1 MAEQHD
7 EPLLAPAPTVVNMG
21 QSESDVNKKAFKV
34 AGFTVLACLLI
45 AGQALTAYFLLNQ
58 KSQISSLEENT
69 NSLQKELNRRP
80 SAPSAAKTMHVP
92 MYNMP
97 MLIDETSEDKV
108 PVPKPKGGPSVQTK
122 CLMQVMRPGP
132 GGFIPQCDQ
141 QGNYLPMQCWK
152 STGMCWCVDSNGS
165 MIEGSLNEGP
175 VNCAGMPRAPA
186 SLGRMA
192 AMPSM
197 VMDMAMEKKEE

>member
-97 MLIDETSEDKV
+97 MLIDETSEDK
-108 PVPKPKGGPSVQTK
+108 
-122 CLMQVMRPGP
+122 
-132 GGFIPQCDQ
+132 
-141 QGNYLPMQCWK
+141 GNYLPMQCWK

-175 VNCAGMPRAPA
+175 VNCAGMPR
-186 SLGRMA
+186 
-192 AMPSM
+192 
-197 VMDMAMEKKEE
+197 